1 MKTLRQN
8 VVRNNSKN
16 ELKRGLKNKLKA
28 LIIFTV
34 LLFSSILTFAH
45 CDTMEGPLITDA
57 KKAIRMNNVNIVLK
71 WVPAA
76 SEAEIK
82 NAFSQIMKVR
92 VLNDDAKDIADKYFF
107 DTLVRIHRTGEGVAF
122 TGVKPVGAPIDEKV
136 KAADKSIEVGTLTPL
151 KGLAAKDD
159 MPELKERFEKVMLLK
174 NFDVNNV
181 EAGREYIEAYVQFFK
196 FAEGE
201 VDGHATKSHGS
212 TPSGAPM
219 HHDSH

>member
-1 MKTLRQN
+1 MRTLRQN

-16 ELKRGLKNKLKA
+16 ELKRDLKNKLKA
-28 LIIFTV
+28 VIIFSV

-57 KKAIRMNNVNIVLK
+57 KKAISMNNVNIVLK

-122 TGVKPVGAPIDEKV
+122 TGVKPVGVPIDEKV
-136 KAADKSIEVGTLTPL
+136 KAADKSIEVGSLTPL
-151 KGLAAKDD
+151 KGLVAKDD
-159 MPELKERFEKVMLLK
+159 MPELKERFEKVMSLK

-181 EAGREYIEAYVQFFK
+181 DAGRKFIEAYVEFFK

-201 VDGHATKSHGS
+201 AAHASEGCGHSAPSHHQ
-212 TPSGAPM
+212 T
-219 HHDSH
+219 H